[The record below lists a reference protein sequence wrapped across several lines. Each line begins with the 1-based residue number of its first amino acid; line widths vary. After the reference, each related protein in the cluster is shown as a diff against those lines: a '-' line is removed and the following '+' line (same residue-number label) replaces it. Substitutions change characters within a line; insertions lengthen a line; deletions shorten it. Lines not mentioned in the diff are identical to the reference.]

1 MFVPHADSASG
12 DDNDTDSTIHDHD
25 LPTDVQDVPGLLPLD
40 DESRFMPGMQRL
52 CIRLAYYGSHSAN
65 CNVSAEVS
73 DGDPVILILCDQCL
87 QIQDVLTF
95 RDRLFARSSCCAS
108 CLHPRDVN
116 VSGRQG
122 FIWLS
127 RDEIPVTD
135 PPSSAP
141 STAPST
147 APHRSDG
154 SLLHPT
160 GADPNVLAHIRRQH
174 IGEM

>member
-12 DDNDTDSTIHDHD
+12 DAHDTDSSIHDQD

-40 DESRFMPGMQRL
+40 AESWLWPGMQRL
-52 CIRLAYYGSHSAN
+52 CIRLAYCGSHLAN
-65 CNVSAEVS
+65 FNVSAEVS

-95 RDRLFARSSCCAS
+95 HHQCLDHVTRCAYCS
-108 CLHPRDVN
+108 NPQDVN
-116 VSGRQG
+116 VCGRHG

-127 RDEIPVTD
+127 RDEITD
-135 PPSSAP
+135 AP

-147 APHRSDG
+147 ANRAS
-154 SLLHPT
+154 
-160 GADPNVLAHIRRQH
+160 
-174 IGEM
+174 